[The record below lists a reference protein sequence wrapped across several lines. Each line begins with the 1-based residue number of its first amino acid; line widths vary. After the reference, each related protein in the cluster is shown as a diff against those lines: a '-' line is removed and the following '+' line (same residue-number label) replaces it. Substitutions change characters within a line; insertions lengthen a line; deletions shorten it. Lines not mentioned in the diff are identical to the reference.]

1 MWVRVATDRQNT
13 AVAGRL
19 LRPPDSKGA
28 SEVFPV
34 STRDTR
40 GGLGMATVLNV
51 QTIGVSKIRFA
62 HRYKM
67 VVHKKPKQAAY
78 QASRIWAEAPDAGH
92 TRRGNEAGEMWT
104 RNVEAP
110 EAGRH

>member
-1 MWVRVATDRQNT
+1 
-13 AVAGRL
+13 
-19 LRPPDSKGA
+19 
-28 SEVFPV
+28 
-34 STRDTR
+34 
-40 GGLGMATVLNV
+40 MATVLNV

-92 TRRGNEAGEMWT
+92 TG
-104 RNVEAP
+104 
-110 EAGRH
+110 